1 MNASPSPRHLQKALK
16 KGMSLLEL
24 TVVILVLL
32 SLMTLLMIGTSTWK
46 RGADRSACILN
57 IRNTQNAVRA
67 YQNVRGVPEGSLINI
82 PTQVMGPGGFLEI
95 IPECPGGGIYTPLD
109 HIPYEGELAI
119 TCNLAPNQ
127 AHVPNSY
134 SDW

>member
-1 MNASPSPRHLQKALK
+1 
-16 KGMSLLEL
+16 MSLLEL

-67 YQNVRGVPEGSLINI
+67 YQNVRDVPEGTSIHLAS
-82 PTQVMGPGGFLEI
+82 QVMGPGGFLEI
-95 IPECPGGGIYTPLD
+95 IPECPGGGIYTHID
-109 HIPYEGELAI
+109 HIPYAGELAI
-119 TCNLAPNQ
+119 NCSLAAGQ
-127 AHVPNSY
+127 AHVPISH